1 MEPLVHRCGGVL
13 VLHEGFGAHF
23 AYDLQAA
30 PRRVAAAHGVVDCFL
45 SPALA
50 VDRIVGPTEPLPA
63 GYNAGAVTGAAAAT
77 TLAGPA
83 HTPNA
88 CLMRTME
95 PMDALTVALKL
106 VNQLPGQYA
115 YVQLTATFTPVG
127 AGVEAE
133 AVTRVLTHRLRV
145 TDQPQRYIA
154 ATRPATAAAVA
165 AKLTVLALARTTSD
179 APSLRAEQAAR
190 QQAQHTVRPASIP
203 WIWSCR
209 SGGLYVVAAV
219 CLGFCSLS
227 KPWAGL
233 ILTREQVRQWKRLR
247 SCL

>member
-1 MEPLVHRCGGVL
+1 MLYDFVALSEVAACTQVGAPLLEPLVHRCGGVL

-63 GYNAGAVTGAAAAT
+63 GYNGGGAAAAAAT
-77 TLAGPA
+77 PLAGPT

-88 CLMRTME
+88 CVMRTME
-95 PMDALTVALKL
+95 PMDALTVQLKL
-106 VNQLPGQYA
+106 VSQLPGQYA

-127 AGVEAE
+127 TGTEAE
-133 AVTRVLTHRLRV
+133 PVTRVLTHRLRV
-145 TDQPQRYIA
+145 TDSPQRYIA
-154 ATRPATAAAVA
+154 AMRPATAAAVA
-165 AKLTVLALARTTSD
+165 AKLTVLALARATSD

-190 QQAQHTVRPASIP
+190 QQAQHSVRPGSI
-203 WIWSCR
+203 
-209 SGGLYVVAAV
+209 L
-219 CLGFCSLS
+219 
-227 KPWAGL
+227 
-233 ILTREQVRQWKRLR
+233 
-247 SCL
+247 